1 MKLHNSV
8 VILFFKN
15 KNFVKSEFKNS
26 LYYWIEYYPLLN
38 ILLFPYSRRHSLPNG
53 NGCIVV
59 PLKETNT
66 TTTTDS
72 SRHED
77 EEDDDIDEEISETAA
92 LTAV

>member
-1 MKLHNSV
+1 MYITTKISWNQNSKTAS
-8 VILFFKN
+8 ITGSSITPIKYFAF
-15 KNFVKSEFKNS
+15 
-26 LYYWIEYYPLLN
+26 PL
-38 ILLFPYSRRHSLPNG
+38 YSRRHSLPNG

-92 LTAV
+92 LTAA

>member
-1 MKLHNSV
+1 M
-8 VILFFKN
+8 
-15 KNFVKSEFKNS
+15 
-26 LYYWIEYYPLLN
+26 
-38 ILLFPYSRRHSLPNG
+38 PNG

-66 TTTTDS
+66 TTTTAS

-77 EEDDDIDEEISETAA
+77 EDEDIDEEISETAA